1 MLIRNVSLLLG
12 RELDYVD
19 TACVRIS
26 NKYINDI
33 RKSLKPK
40 KDEQVIDCEGLLMMP
55 GLINA
60 HTHIGDSI
68 AKDIGIDQDVESKIH
83 PVTGFKQKILKN
95 SDISHLSSFIQSSCL
110 SMIRKGITTFIDF
123 REGGIEGVN
132 ILRGA
137 PSGIPIRPVILGRI
151 EFYQGFKSIKANS
164 QIPASKRSDLKNLLK
179 NCDGIGISGP
189 NEFSDSALRY
199 FSKQKKICAI
209 HSAET
214 EESNAVSTKITG
226 KSETERAL
234 LAKPD
239 FLVHM
244 THASK
249 KDLQL
254 VSKTKASIVV
264 CPRANG
270 ALAEGIP
277 DVNLMLEVGCN
288 VAIGTDNVMINS
300 PDMFKE
306 MDYLWKVSMGMKKK
320 RLDPKSI
327 LKMSTVNGS
336 NLLDDKAGIIQINN
350 IADCIFIEKHAID
363 LAPMHNPH
371 ASIVHRAS
379 ENTIR
384 AVMFEGEIIY
394 GKI

>member
-12 RELDYVD
+12 RELDYVN

-26 NKYINDI
+26 GKYIGAIGNN
-33 RKSLKPK
+33 LQAK
-40 KDEQVIDCEGLLMMP
+40 KGEEVVDCEGLLMMP
-55 GLINA
+55 GLINT

-68 AKDIGIDQDVESKIH
+68 AKDISIDADVESKIH
-83 PVTGFKQKILKN
+83 PVRGLKQKILKN
-95 SDISHLSSFIQSSCL
+95 SDTSHLTSFIRSSCL

-123 REGGIEGVN
+123 RENDIEGIN
-132 ILRGA
+132 ILRRA
-137 PSGIPIRPVILGRI
+137 SSGIPIRPVILGRM
-151 EFYQGFKSIKANS
+151 EFYQDFKSIKANS
-164 QIPASKRSDLKNLLK
+164 PIPESKRSDFENLLR
-179 NCDGIGISGP
+179 NCDGVGISGP

-199 FSKQKKICAI
+199 FSKQKKIRAI

-214 EESNAVSTKITG
+214 EESNAISEKVTG
-226 KSETERAL
+226 KSETRRAL
-234 LAKPD
+234 LTKPD

-244 THASK
+244 TYASK
-249 KDLQL
+249 QDLQL
-254 VSKTKASIVV
+254 VSKNKASIVV

-277 DVNLMLEVGCN
+277 DVNLMLEAGCN
-288 VAIGTDNVMINS
+288 VGIGTDNVMINS

-320 RLDPKSI
+320 RLSPKSI
-327 LKMSTVNGS
+327 LKMSTVNAS
-336 NLLDDKAGIIQINN
+336 VLLGGRVGIIQANN
-350 IADCIFIEKHAID
+350 IADCIFMEKHAID
-363 LAPMHNPH
+363 LEPMHNPH

-379 ENTIR
+379 ESTVR
-384 AVMFEGEIIY
+384 AVMFEGEIIH